1 MMHMK
6 INWKEEMKDNVLT
19 YTVSGAIILLIWFF
33 FQRWDSVA
41 SFFSKMWST
50 LSPFI
55 WGFAIAFILVPIW
68 RIAEDK
74 WLKNAP
80 LKQKTKRRIA
90 VTIAFLIFAV
100 VLVLFFSTLTPQI
113 ASSAKTLVDSMD
125 AYMKTAEEWVNG
137 LDANS
142 QYGAL
147 LDSIVNAALNAVK
160 KAVDGSSGLIA
171 TLLSYSVSVVKGIG
185 NFFIGAIVAIYLLAD
200 QERWKRQLKQVTYSI
215 WSKDHADYLA
225 YVGRLTIRMLN
236 SFIFGKA
243 LDSLI
248 IGIVCG
254 IVCGFMQMPYTP
266 LIAFVIGLT
275 NMIPVFGPFL
285 GAIPCIFILLII
297 SPYKA
302 VEFGIF
308 ILILQ
313 QIDGNILGPRILGD
327 SVGLPALWVMF
338 AIILGGSLFGVM
350 GMFLGVPLFSVIY
363 VLVRDH
369 VNNRLRSKKLKIS

>member
-1 MMHMK
+1 
-6 INWKEEMKDNVLT
+6 MKDNVLT
-19 YTVSGAIILLIWFF
+19 YTASGAIILLIWFF

-41 SFFSKMWST
+41 SFLGKLWST

-55 WGFAIAFILVPIW
+55 WGFAIAFILVPI
-68 RIAEDK
+68 RRTAEEK
-74 WLKNAP
+74 WLKNTK
-80 LKQKTKRRIA
+80 LKPKAKRRAA
-90 VTIAFLIFAV
+90 VAIAFVIFAA
-100 VLVLFFSTLTPQI
+100 VLVLFFSILTPQI
-113 ASSAKTLVDSMD
+113 ISSAKTLVDSMD
-125 AYMKTAEEWVNG
+125 SYLKTAEDWANG
-137 LDANS
+137 LNANS
-142 QYGAL
+142 QYGEL
-147 LDSIVNAALNAVK
+147 FDSIMNSVLNAVK

-185 NFFIGAIVAIYLLAD
+185 NFFIGMIIAIYLLAD

-248 IGIVCG
+248 IGIACG
-254 IVCGFMQMPYTP
+254 IVCGIMQMPYTP
-266 LIAFVIGLT
+266 LIAFVVGLT

-338 AIILGGSLFGVM
+338 AIILGGSLFGVL

-369 VNNRLRSKKLKIS
+369 VNNRLRSKKLRIS

>member
-1 MMHMK
+1 MK

-19 YTVSGAIILLIWFF
+19 YTASGAIILLIWFF

-41 SFFSKMWST
+41 SFLGKLWST

-55 WGFAIAFILVPIW
+55 WGFAIAFILVPI
-68 RIAEDK
+68 RRTAEEK
-74 WLKNAP
+74 WLKNTK
-80 LKQKTKRRIA
+80 LKPKTKRRAA
-90 VTIAFLIFAV
+90 VAIAFVIFAA
-100 VLVLFFSTLTPQI
+100 VLVLFFSILTPQI
-113 ASSAKTLVDSMD
+113 ISSAKTLVDSMD
-125 AYMKTAEEWVNG
+125 SYLKTAEDWANG
-137 LDANS
+137 LNANS

-147 LDSIVNAALNAVK
+147 LDSIMNSVLNAVK

-185 NFFIGAIVAIYLLAD
+185 NFFIGMIVAIYLLAD

-248 IGIVCG
+248 IGIACG
-254 IVCGFMQMPYTP
+254 IVCGIMQMPYTP
-266 LIAFVIGLT
+266 LIAFVVGLT

-308 ILILQ
+308 VLILQ

-338 AIILGGSLFGVM
+338 AIILGGSLFGVL

-369 VNNRLRSKKLKIS
+369 VNNRLRSKKLRIS

>member
-1 MMHMK
+1 MK

-19 YTVSGAIILLIWFF
+19 YTASGAIILLIWFF

-41 SFFSKMWST
+41 SFLGKLWST

-55 WGFAIAFILVPIW
+55 WGFAIAFILVPI
-68 RIAEDK
+68 RRTAEEK
-74 WLKNAP
+74 WLKNTK
-80 LKQKTKRRIA
+80 LKPKAKRRAA
-90 VTIAFLIFAV
+90 VAIAFVIFAA
-100 VLVLFFSTLTPQI
+100 VLVLFFSILTPQI
-113 ASSAKTLVDSMD
+113 ISSAKTLVDSMD
-125 AYMKTAEEWVNG
+125 SYLKTAEDWANG
-137 LDANS
+137 LNANS
-142 QYGAL
+142 QYGEL
-147 LDSIVNAALNAVK
+147 FDSIMNSVLNAVK

-185 NFFIGAIVAIYLLAD
+185 NFFIGMIIAIYLLAD

-248 IGIVCG
+248 IGIACG
-254 IVCGFMQMPYTP
+254 IVCGIMQMPYTP
-266 LIAFVIGLT
+266 LIAFVVGLT

-338 AIILGGSLFGVM
+338 AIILGGSLFGVL

-369 VNNRLRSKKLKIS
+369 VNNRLRSKKLRIS

>member
-1 MMHMK
+1 MK

-19 YTVSGAIILLIWFF
+19 YTASGAIILLIWFF

-41 SFFSKMWST
+41 SFLGKIWST

-55 WGFAIAFILVPIW
+55 WGFAIAFILVPI
-68 RIAEDK
+68 RRTAEEK
-74 WLKNAP
+74 WLKNTK
-80 LKQKTKRRIA
+80 LKPKAKRRAA
-90 VTIAFLIFAV
+90 VAIAFVIFAA
-100 VLVLFFSTLTPQI
+100 VLVLFFSILTPQI
-113 ASSAKTLVDSMD
+113 ISSAKTLVDSMD
-125 AYMKTAEEWVNG
+125 SYLKTAEDWANG
-137 LDANS
+137 LNANS
-142 QYGAL
+142 QYGEL
-147 LDSIVNAALNAVK
+147 FDSIMNSVLNAVK

-185 NFFIGAIVAIYLLAD
+185 NFFIGMIVAIYLLAD

-248 IGIVCG
+248 IGIACG
-254 IVCGFMQMPYTP
+254 IVCGIMQMPYTP
-266 LIAFVIGLT
+266 LIAFVVGLT

-338 AIILGGSLFGVM
+338 AIILGGSLFGVL

-369 VNNRLRSKKLKIS
+369 VNNRLRSKKLRIS

>member
-1 MMHMK
+1 MK

-19 YTVSGAIILLIWFF
+19 YTASGAIILLIWFF

-41 SFFSKMWST
+41 SFLGKLWST

-55 WGFAIAFILVPIW
+55 WGFAIAFILVPI
-68 RIAEDK
+68 RRTAEEK
-74 WLKNAP
+74 WLKNTK
-80 LKQKTKRRIA
+80 LKPKAKRRAA
-90 VTIAFLIFAV
+90 VAIAFVIFAA
-100 VLVLFFSTLTPQI
+100 VLVLFFSILTPQI
-113 ASSAKTLVDSMD
+113 ISSAKMLVDSMD
-125 AYMKTAEEWVNG
+125 SYLKTAEDWANG
-137 LDANS
+137 LNANS

-147 LDSIVNAALNAVK
+147 LDSIMNSVLNAVK

-185 NFFIGAIVAIYLLAD
+185 NFFIGMIIAIYLLAD

-248 IGIVCG
+248 IGIACG
-254 IVCGFMQMPYTP
+254 IVCGIMQMPYTP
-266 LIAFVIGLT
+266 LIAFVVGLT

-338 AIILGGSLFGVM
+338 AIILGGSLFGVL

-369 VNNRLRSKKLKIS
+369 VNNRLRSKKLRIS

>member
-1 MMHMK
+1 MK

-19 YTVSGAIILLIWFF
+19 YTASGAIILLIWFF

-41 SFFSKMWST
+41 SFLGKLWST

-55 WGFAIAFILVPIW
+55 WGFAIAFILVPI
-68 RIAEDK
+68 RRTAEEK
-74 WLKNAP
+74 WLKNTK
-80 LKQKTKRRIA
+80 LKPKTKRRAA
-90 VTIAFLIFAV
+90 VAIAFVIFAA
-100 VLVLFFSTLTPQI
+100 VLVLFFSILTPQI
-113 ASSAKTLVDSMD
+113 ISSAKTLVDSMD
-125 AYMKTAEEWVNG
+125 SYLKTAEDWANG
-137 LDANS
+137 LNANS

-147 LDSIVNAALNAVK
+147 FDSIMNSVLNAVK

-185 NFFIGAIVAIYLLAD
+185 NFFIGMIVAIYLLAD

-248 IGIVCG
+248 IGIACG
-254 IVCGFMQMPYTP
+254 IVCGIMQMPYTP
-266 LIAFVIGLT
+266 LIAFVVGLT

-338 AIILGGSLFGVM
+338 AIILGGSLFGVL

-369 VNNRLRSKKLKIS
+369 VNNRLRSKKLRIS

>member
-1 MMHMK
+1 MK

-19 YTVSGAIILLIWFF
+19 YTASGAIILLIWFF

-41 SFFSKMWST
+41 SFLGKLWST

-55 WGFAIAFILVPIW
+55 WGFAIAFILVPI
-68 RIAEDK
+68 RRTAEEK
-74 WLKNAP
+74 WLKNTK
-80 LKQKTKRRIA
+80 LKPKTKRRAA
-90 VTIAFLIFAV
+90 VAIAFVIFAA
-100 VLVLFFSTLTPQI
+100 VLVLFFSILTPQI
-113 ASSAKTLVDSMD
+113 ISSAKTLVDSMD
-125 AYMKTAEEWVNG
+125 SYLKTAEDWANG
-137 LDANS
+137 LNANS

-147 LDSIVNAALNAVK
+147 FDSIMNSVLNAVK

-185 NFFIGAIVAIYLLAD
+185 NFFIGMIIAIYLLAD

-248 IGIVCG
+248 IGIACG
-254 IVCGFMQMPYTP
+254 IVCGIMQMPYTP
-266 LIAFVIGLT
+266 LIAFVVGLT

-338 AIILGGSLFGVM
+338 AIILGGSLFGVL

-369 VNNRLRSKKLKIS
+369 VNNRLRSKKLRIS

>member
-1 MMHMK
+1 MK

-19 YTVSGAIILLIWFF
+19 YTASGAIILLIWFF

-41 SFFSKMWST
+41 SFLGKLWST

-55 WGFAIAFILVPIW
+55 WGFAIAFILVPI
-68 RIAEDK
+68 RRTAEEK
-74 WLKNAP
+74 WLKNTK
-80 LKQKTKRRIA
+80 LKPKTKRRAA
-90 VTIAFLIFAV
+90 VAIAFVIFAA
-100 VLVLFFSTLTPQI
+100 VLVLFFSILTPQI
-113 ASSAKTLVDSMD
+113 ISSAKTLVDSMD
-125 AYMKTAEEWVNG
+125 SYLKTAEDWANG
-137 LDANS
+137 LNANS

-147 LDSIVNAALNAVK
+147 LDSIMNSVLNAVK

-185 NFFIGAIVAIYLLAD
+185 NFFIGMIVAIYLLAD

-215 WSKDHADYLA
+215 WSKDHADYLT

-248 IGIVCG
+248 IGIACG
-254 IVCGFMQMPYTP
+254 IVCGIMQMPYTP
-266 LIAFVIGLT
+266 LIAFVVGLT

-338 AIILGGSLFGVM
+338 AIILGGSLFGVL

-369 VNNRLRSKKLKIS
+369 VNNRLRSKKLRIS

>member
-1 MMHMK
+1 MK

-19 YTVSGAIILLIWFF
+19 YTASGAIILLIWFF

-41 SFFSKMWST
+41 SFLGKLWST

-55 WGFAIAFILVPIW
+55 WGFAIAFILVPI
-68 RIAEDK
+68 RRTAEEK
-74 WLKNAP
+74 WLKNTK
-80 LKQKTKRRIA
+80 LKPKAKRRAA
-90 VTIAFLIFAV
+90 VAIAFVIFAA
-100 VLVLFFSTLTPQI
+100 VLVLFFSILTPQI
-113 ASSAKTLVDSMD
+113 ISSAKTLVDSMD
-125 AYMKTAEEWVNG
+125 SYLKTAEDWANG
-137 LDANS
+137 LNANS
-142 QYGAL
+142 QYGEL
-147 LDSIVNAALNAVK
+147 FDSIMNSVLNAVK

-185 NFFIGAIVAIYLLAD
+185 NFFIGMIVAIYLLAD

-248 IGIVCG
+248 IGIACG
-254 IVCGFMQMPYTP
+254 IVCGIMQMPYTP
-266 LIAFVIGLT
+266 LIAFVVGLT

-338 AIILGGSLFGVM
+338 AIILGGSLFGVL

-369 VNNRLRSKKLKIS
+369 VNNRLRSKKLRIS

>member
-1 MMHMK
+1 
-6 INWKEEMKDNVLT
+6 MKDRVLT
-19 YTVSGAIILLIWFF
+19 YTVSGAIILLIWFI
-33 FQRWDSVA
+33 FQRWDSIA
-41 SFFSKMWST
+41 SFFGKIWST

-55 WGFAIAFILVPIW
+55 WGFAIAFILVPIQH
-68 RIAEDK
+68 IAEEK
-74 WLKNAP
+74 WLKNAS
-80 LKQKTKRRIA
+80 LNQKAKRRISVA
-90 VTIAFLIFAV
+90 IAFLIFAV
-100 VLVLFFSTLTPQI
+100 VLVLFFSMLTPQI
-113 ASSAKTLVDSMD
+113 ASSARTLVDSMD
-125 AYMKTAEEWVNG
+125 SYMKTAEEWVTG

-142 QYGAL
+142 QYGDL
-147 LDSIVNAALNAVK
+147 LDSILDAVLNAVK
-160 KAVDGSSGLIA
+160 KAVDGSSGMIA
-171 TLLSYSVSVVKGIG
+171 MLLSYSVSIVKGVG
-185 NFFIGAIVAIYLLAD
+185 NFFIGAIIAIYLMAD

-225 YVGRLTIRMLN
+225 YVGRLTIQMLN

-248 IGIVCG
+248 IGIICG

-266 LIAFVIGLT
+266 LIAFVVGLT

-313 QIDGNILGPRILGD
+313 QVDGNIIGPRILGD

-338 AIILGGSLFGVM
+338 AIILGGAMFGVM

-363 VLVRDH
+363 VLVRDR